1 MVSSIDSARK
11 ITRVAMLLLAF
22 LLPFVT
28 WPEAAGCVIL
38 ALMFILYILPLI
50 APDSGQVMRPSTAAS
65 EAVSLG
71 GAANTVGTSQSSAV
85 SANGMAAYPLSILG
99 LILLYRHHLEVVA
112 LVWAILAVAS
122 PLSMIAS
129 EALGGPSLPFNPG
142 TKWSGVTAFVISGG
156 LGAGALAL
164 WMDPKLGFEKALAL
178 ALATAVVGAIVQS
191 ASIKLECDLSISL
204 ICSGFA
210 FCAYFVSWSALGYN
224 LPYLKIRLIA
234 AVAFNVLFALIALRM
249 HLVNRS
255 GAGAG
260 LLLGVAVYAGYG
272 YKSFLILFAF
282 FVLGSAAT
290 KLGYARKA
298 ALGVAERRG
307 GARSWREATANLLA
321 PAFFSILV
329 IATLHQ
335 RAFLLA
341 LVAALAE
348 AAGDTIS
355 SEIGQVVGGRAY
367 RITTLQP
374 VPVGE
379 NGGVSLAGTSAGLG
393 ASALIAALGY
403 ALGLVT
409 AGGAVIAAS
418 AGLAGNLFDSLLGAT
433 IERRGSVTNGIV
445 NFAGTTLAG
454 SLALAV
460 YLQIGF

>member
-1 MVSSIDSARK
+1 M
-11 ITRVAMLLLAF
+11 
-22 LLPFVT
+22 
-28 WPEAAGCVIL
+28 
-38 ALMFILYILPLI
+38 
-50 APDSGQVMRPSTAAS
+50 
-65 EAVSLG
+65 
-71 GAANTVGTSQSSAV
+71 
-85 SANGMAAYPLSILG
+85 
-99 LILLYRHHLEVVA
+99 
-112 LVWAILAVAS
+112 
-122 PLSMIAS
+122 
-129 EALGGPSLPFNPG
+129 
-142 TKWSGVTAFVISGG
+142 
-156 LGAGALAL
+156 
-164 WMDPKLGFEKALAL
+164 
-178 ALATAVVGAIVQS
+178 
-191 ASIKLECDLSISL
+191 
-204 ICSGFA
+204 
-210 FCAYFVSWSALGYN
+210 
-224 LPYLKIRLIA
+224 
-234 AVAFNVLFALIALRM
+234 
-249 HLVNRS
+249 
-255 GAGAG
+255 
-260 LLLGVAVYAGYG
+260 AVYAGYG

-298 ALGVAERRG
+298 ALEVAERRG
-307 GARSWREATANLLA
+307 GARSWREAAANLLA

-355 SEIGQVVGGRAY
+355 SEIGQLVGGRAY

-409 AGGAVIAAS
+409 AGGAVIATS

-433 IERRGSVTNGIV
+433 LERRGSVTNGIV